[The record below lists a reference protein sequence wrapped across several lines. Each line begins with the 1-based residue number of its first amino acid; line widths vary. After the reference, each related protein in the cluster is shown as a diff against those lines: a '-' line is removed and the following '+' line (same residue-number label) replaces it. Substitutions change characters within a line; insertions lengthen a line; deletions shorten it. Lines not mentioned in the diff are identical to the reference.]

1 MIAARRHRFGASL
14 IDTLILTVPGVAIR
28 SVALSGPAADGGEQA
43 AGSGWLDLWLAN
55 PYAGNPFWYLDVAV
69 AIMLLLYLWICHAYW
84 GQTIG
89 KRLCRL
95 RVVRADGT
103 PLTPSQA
110 GVRSVVSA
118 AGNLIPYVGLLF
130 SLVDGLWI
138 FGPSKRCL
146 HDVVAGTVVVDLKAV
161 AGETGGRSGRP
172 LVLTVGLL
180 VIALPFAWFL
190 WIAWG

>member
-14 IDTLILTVPGVAIR
+14 IDGLILTVSGVAVR
-28 SVALSGPAADGGEQA
+28 AVALSGSAPDGGEQA
-43 AGSGWLDLWLAN
+43 AGSGWLDFWFAN
-55 PYAGNPFWYLDVAV
+55 PYAGNPLWYLDVAV
-69 AIMLLLYLWICHAYW
+69 AIIYFLYFWICHAYW

-95 RVVRADGT
+95 RVVRADGN
-103 PLTPSQA
+103 PLTLSQA
-110 GVRSVVSA
+110 GVRSALSA
-118 AGNLIPYVGLLF
+118 AGTLAPYVGLLF

-172 LVLTVGLL
+172 LVLTIGLL

-190 WIAWG
+190 WIAWS